1 MNKKVSK
8 ISVITTLYKGNKYI
22 EQLQKMI
29 EKNAEILRKQ
39 YDIDVEYI
47 LVNDF
52 PDEDV
57 ILFDERPLNYIVR
70 VQNNEVNS
78 GIHVSRING
87 IKNSDGELIFIL
99 DQDDKIEKNYLL
111 SQYENLG
118 DNDVIVCNGYK
129 ELDNYNKV
137 IYRDVLK
144 HHLINKK
151 NIYLLAANQI
161 VSPGQCLIRKSAIP
175 KEWLENPQYANGSDD
190 LFLWLLIL
198 EKGIKFRVN
207 REKLYVHVMT
217 GENLSDDLKKMSLS
231 DKEMLDISEKKKLLN
246 AKDIK
251 KRRRLIKYL
260 NVTKS
265 NDTTRIKKYITYLLN
280 IDITILKI
288 YAFYI

>member
-1 MNKKVSK
+1 M
-8 ISVITTLYKGNKYI
+8 
-22 EQLQKMI
+22 
-29 EKNAEILRKQ
+29 
-39 YDIDVEYI
+39 
-47 LVNDF
+47 
-52 PDEDV
+52 
-57 ILFDERPLNYIVR
+57 
-70 VQNNEVNS
+70 
-78 GIHVSRING
+78 
-87 IKNSDGELIFIL
+87 
-99 DQDDKIEKNYLL
+99 
-111 SQYENLG
+111 
-118 DNDVIVCNGYK
+118 
-129 ELDNYNKV
+129 
-137 IYRDVLK
+137 
-144 HHLINKK
+144 
-151 NIYLLAANQI
+151 
-161 VSPGQCLIRKSAIP
+161 
-175 KEWLENPQYANGSDD
+175 ENPQYANGSDD
-190 LFLWLLIL
+190 LFLWLLML

>member
-99 DQDDKIEKNYLL
+99 DQDDKIEKCWLLYPLSDHWLPVLFLAETFLL
-111 SQYENLG
+111 STHTAG
-118 DNDVIVCNGYK
+118 WSRNDPADCI
-129 ELDNYNKV
+129 
-137 IYRDVLK
+137 
-144 HHLINKK
+144 
-151 NIYLLAANQI
+151 
-161 VSPGQCLIRKSAIP
+161 
-175 KEWLENPQYANGSDD
+175 
-190 LFLWLLIL
+190 
-198 EKGIKFRVN
+198 
-207 REKLYVHVMT
+207 
-217 GENLSDDLKKMSLS
+217 
-231 DKEMLDISEKKKLLN
+231 
-246 AKDIK
+246 
-251 KRRRLIKYL
+251 
-260 NVTKS
+260 
-265 NDTTRIKKYITYLLN
+265 
-280 IDITILKI
+280 
-288 YAFYI
+288 